1 MVAWHVTLFKKI
13 KFHTHENVGWG
24 PVNLPEQQM
33 HTAATWLVL
42 PDEAV
47 AAFNRETLDGALI
60 GLSRLARNTAPLLL
74 MCDAR
79 DLGVQA
85 QAQSPFTGKPTL
97 YLYDA
102 VPGGV
107 GLTERLAEMWGDLLE
122 ICRDA
127 VRDCPC
133 LDGCPGCVGPVAEVG
148 IHGKTA
154 AVELL
159 SGLVAGSA

>member
-1 MVAWHVTLFKKI
+1 
-13 KFHTHENVGWG
+13 
-24 PVNLPEQQM
+24 M

-42 PDEAV
+42 PEA
-47 AAFNRETLDGALI
+47 ACARFDRDTLDGALI
-60 GLSRLARNTAPLLL
+60 GLARLTRNTAPLLL

-85 QAQSPFTGKPTL
+85 QAQSPFTGQPTL

-107 GLTERLAEMWGDLLE
+107 GLSERLHELWDELLVV
-122 ICRDA
+122 CRDL

-133 LDGCPGCVGPVAEVG
+133 LEGCPGCVGPAAEVG
-148 IHGKTA
+148 PRGKASAT
-154 AVELL
+154 ELL
-159 SGLVAGSA
+159 TDLVDAGRA